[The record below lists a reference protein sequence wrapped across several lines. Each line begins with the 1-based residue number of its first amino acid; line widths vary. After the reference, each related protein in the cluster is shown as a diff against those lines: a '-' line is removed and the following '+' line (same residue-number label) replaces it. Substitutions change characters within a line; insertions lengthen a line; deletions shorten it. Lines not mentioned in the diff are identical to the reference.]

1 MAMSKVK
8 FEDSNGIIYNMRN
21 VLITKK
27 DVRKIL
33 KKANIKGEK
42 VCDLAL
48 WQKAFTHETYALNE
62 HNKKRNEQFHYH
74 MENAGKHFDRD
85 EEGNL
90 YEVVDS
96 DSDGEE
102 SVHSDIDYDE
112 VVEVQE
118 RSYEKLEWFGN
129 RFLQTVS
136 ALYLKH
142 KYPDVDEGFLT
153 KTQIKL
159 VEPDVIAELALKC
172 GMDKFVLVS
181 RYQELKRNGR
191 LNPKFLRC
199 VFTAFLAC
207 IFFDLGK
214 DDNGHG
220 MMLVYRFFESLFD
233 KYGKLKELAKVDT
246 NYKHKL
252 MEYFQQN
259 FAKGILP
266 KYVSIDEEIVD
277 KNKWFIEGVV
287 GNDDEKFVLGQGK
300 GITKTEAQQAA
311 AKEALRKYGMSE
323 EEMNKVVE
331 KKIHRTYTFGNLANR
346 NNKPLKVKD
355 IEDVLSKYGVDIGE
369 DIYVN
374 DLDLWQEA
382 FVHKSYVKQPDIHK
396 DYEVR
401 DDLMD
406 LQPRSYESL
415 EYYGDRILQ
424 TVSAIYLWNRYPHE
438 NEDFFTKTQSKLVR
452 KEHFAKLSGALKLN
466 RHLVISRYLENEKYG
481 RVDKNN
487 LEDIF
492 EAFFGA
498 FYQDIG
504 KNNLKTGINVI
515 MVFFSGLL
523 DEQVDMAEIINTNDN
538 YKHMLMEYFHKEFNG
553 GLPEYR
559 SYGFVEQ
566 EAGGSGYGGNGGGGG
581 SSGRVKKVFTEAVHD
596 VDGKFIA
603 KGRST
608 TKQKAQQFAAKHA
621 LIHYGF
627 IKPFNSMKKEHVKT
641 LGMSMAE
648 MKLMLGGV
656 VAEKEVVAKKVE
668 KKVVEKK
675 VKKVKKSAS
684 ASENAVADKK
694 KPEKKIK
701 LNIKKPTKVKLNI
714 KGAGKKVVKPK
725 EIEIVSDSEDED
737 ENVEMVE

>member
-1 MAMSKVK
+1 MATGKVK
-8 FEDSNGIIYNMRN
+8 FGDSNGIIYNNRN
-21 VLITKK
+21 VLIQKK
-27 DVRKIL
+27 DVRRIL
-33 KKANIKGEK
+33 KKAGITGEK
-42 VCDLAL
+42 VRDLEI
-48 WQKAFTHETYALNE
+48 WQEAFTHETYALNE

-90 YEVVDS
+90 VEVVDS
-96 DSDGEE
+96 DSDGDE
-102 SVHSDIDYDE
+102 SVHSDLDFDE
-112 VVEVQE
+112 IVEVQE

-136 ALYLKH
+136 ALYLKNR
-142 KYPDVDEGFLT
+142 YPDVDEGFLT

-159 VEPDVIAELALKC
+159 VKPDVIAELALKC

-199 VFTAFLAC
+199 VFTSFLAC
-207 IFFDLGK
+207 IFFDLGG
-214 DDNGHG
+214 DDYGRG

-233 KYGKLKELAKVDT
+233 KYGGLAELAKVDT

-252 MEYFQQN
+252 MEYFQQH
-259 FAKGILP
+259 FEKGILP
-266 KYVSIDEEIVD
+266 KYVGVEEKIVD
-277 KNKWFIEGVV
+277 KNRWFVEGIVSSA
-287 GNDDEKFVLGQGK
+287 DEGFVLGKGE

-311 AKEALRKYGMSE
+311 AKEALRKYGVSE
-323 EEMNKVVE
+323 EEMNKVLD

-346 NNKPLKVKD
+346 NNKRLKSRD
-355 IEDVLSKYGVDIGE
+355 IEDVLRRYGVEIGE
-369 DIYVN
+369 EIYVN
-374 DLDLWQEA
+374 DLDIWQEA

-401 DDLMD
+401 GGLMD

-424 TVSAIYLWNRYPHE
+424 TVSAIYLWKRYPHE

-452 KEHFAKLSGALKLN
+452 KEHFAKLSGSLGLN
-466 RHLVISRYLENEKYG
+466 RYLVISRYLENEKYG

-515 MVFFSGLL
+515 MGFFTELL
-523 DEQVDMAEIINTNDN
+523 EDQVDMGEIISVNEN
-538 YKHMLMEYFHKEFNG
+538 YKHMLMEFFHKEFNG

-559 SYGFVEQ
+559 NGGFVEQ
-566 EAGGSGYGGNGGGGG
+566 GK
-581 SSGRVKKVFTEAVHD
+581 KKVFTQAVHD

-603 KGRST
+603 SGRST
-608 TKQKAQQFAAKHA
+608 TKQKAEQFAAKHA

-627 IKPFNSMKKEHVKT
+627 IKKGDSNPFSGKKDGHIKYLGLSMDDMKERIGCVPCAGVAKETKGAKAAKKVKLVVKKKT
-641 LGMSMAE
+641 SEAKTAE
-648 MKLMLGGV
+648 T
-656 VAEKEVVAKKVE
+656 AEPVAKKM
-668 KKVVEKK
+668 KIKTKT
-675 VKKVKKSAS
+675 
-684 ASENAVADKK
+684 K
-694 KPEKKIK
+694 KPK
-701 LNIKKPTKVKLNI
+701 TVKLVI
-714 KGAGKKVVKPK
+714 KSGSGSESGGSTKSSIK
-725 EIEIVSDSEDED
+725 EATA
-737 ENVEMVE
+737 